1 MRRWLNVAVAF
12 AGALGGVVAAA
23 QNAPADFSVY
33 PLVLNPN
40 PVPYGFNISP
50 PDGNAAGVQNNHFG
64 GAGGMTPWD
73 ARLPLTATTDGT
85 DTTFISLDYPGTD
98 FWRSINSGFFVGAL
112 SRVYRFQDNA
122 WTLLRTDTITGYTA
136 VAGSSNPADHTI
148 TFASSGPATMAGDV
162 IWISK
167 DANAQP
173 PNYNLINPSHSF
185 YALLWNTEKQTSV
198 NSTFPNPQ
206 YSYDTD
212 VPAGANI
219 YNGPGV
225 GALSLKLT
233 DNNKET
239 NGIDRYMQ
247 GIMQTNATYGIAD
260 DGLEPGHTYEVSLW
274 AKQVGVAN
282 GSMNFLIQPL
292 GISHTFTGVT
302 NAWQKFTWT
311 FGYYPNGTQPVP
323 SEHFDF
329 LAPGTM
335 WFDNIRIFDITN
347 GAQPDNWDPRQLA
360 ALQGFLPG
368 TIRIWSNFSSTS
380 GGYNFWSLDSWIADE
395 EHSRAN
401 FQIGS
406 QVETDETLN
415 HLPTALAYA
424 RQVGANPWLIVSMS
438 LSEME
443 WSELIDYLCA
453 PAGQGYAQYRPANH
467 PGPYTADFSTIY
479 VEFGNE
485 EWGTQS
491 TPVNGDYGQWVHHM
505 LSQAIAGK
513 SYFDPAKIQFVANGW
528 FKNPGFGSTAA
539 AQAPEVSVVDS
550 TNYVSGN
557 NTLTG
562 DAYYQSDL
570 LQLPETNK
578 AYIDATVAQQQE
590 DAYKG
595 HPYQLAVYEGGP
607 GTDTPAHT
615 GDTSLAIGVATLDAY
630 LYASQQ
636 GFGPENY
643 FGYGINAGDISN
655 GVETPAPYTSHSTFA
670 KGLVPHPA
678 WEALEMRNLFAH
690 GPMVWVGANQDPAS
704 SADGVSPVI
713 GVYAFEDTSSGSNVA
728 EVFVISRDLNNTTPV
743 TLHFP
748 GIPTGSAALYTLTG
762 NPRANNDTSLLIP
775 IASSSVNVTQN
786 YTFTMPPGSV
796 YLFVVP
802 TGTWSATL
810 PAPSTPGGLAAN
822 PGASEVS
829 LSWAPENG
837 ASSYNV
843 KRSLTA
849 GGPYTTIAS
858 AKYSFYKDTDVINGT
873 TYYYVV
879 TALNSGGE
887 SANSN
892 EVPAEPNVAVAQYT
906 STPPP
911 IDGSSS
917 AVWDSAP
924 TYTYQ
929 HVNLGNTPDTGSFKL
944 LWDSNNLYVLATIM
958 DSTPYQSTSIWNGD
972 SVEVYIDGN
981 DSKPT
986 TYGANDFQY
995 AFPWN
1000 GTTITE
1006 SKHNATQGVQFGQ
1019 INVPGGYQMTVALPW
1034 STLQVTS
1041 PKAGDYIGFDTM
1053 VNDADPANTLLGKIA
1068 WWATANNSW
1077 NNPSLFGN
1085 AVLEG
1090 SDTPPPDISTVAG
1103 TGAAG
1108 YTGDGG
1114 PATSAQLHMPQSVTE
1129 DSVGN
1134 TYFADEL
1141 NNAVRVVAANTGT
1154 LFGQS
1159 VTAGNI
1165 YTIACIET
1173 PSDPSQSKTPHGDDC
1188 REERRRARSEE
1199 FAGTEAAASKQAPEA
1214 NGNEHG
1220 GDDSAGKGEGMLFS
1234 ESHLSTAL
1242 AVDSAGDLY
1251 ITDARRDLIRMVAAR
1266 TETIFGQSVN
1276 EGATYVVAGGGSEEI
1291 DSIPATSVR
1300 LGNPHGLAV
1309 DRVGNLYISDSDS
1322 NELLVVAASKETLF
1336 GQNMTAGDIYI
1347 IAGDG
1352 KACRRSTDLC
1362 GDGGYATSAEFHR
1375 PYGLALDGVGNI
1387 YVADSGDSRIRM
1399 VAAAS
1404 GVHFGQS
1411 VAAGNVYTVAGN
1423 GMTCLSRTASCGDG
1437 GSSISAELT
1446 DPTAVALD
1454 FAGNLFITDSG
1465 DYRVRMVAAATES
1478 VLGQSEADGN
1488 IYTVAG
1494 NGKVSPLGDGGLAT
1508 GAGLNLPDGV
1518 SVSTEG
1524 LYIADTFSNRIR
1536 LVTW

>member
-1 MRRWLNVAVAF
+1 MTKQGWNSTIRVWFSTVTALAFYCIPGPAVAT
-12 AGALGGVVAAA
+12 A
-23 QNAPADFSVY
+23 QNGPADFSVY

-73 ARLPLTATTDGT
+73 ARLALTATQNGT
-85 DTTFISLDYPGTD
+85 GTTLISLDSPGTD
-98 FWRSINSGFFVGAL
+98 FWSSINSGFFVGAL
-112 SRVYRFQDNA
+112 SRVYRFQNNA

-162 IWISK
+162 IWISM
-167 DANAQP
+167 DANEQP
-173 PNYNLINPSHSF
+173 PSYSLINPSHS
-185 YALLWNTEKQTSV
+185 YYSLLWNTEKQTSL
-198 NSTFPNPQ
+198 NSTIPVAQ

-212 VPAGANI
+212 VPASANI

-225 GALSLKLT
+225 GGLSLKLT
-233 DNNKET
+233 DNNTET

-247 GIMQTNATYGIAD
+247 GIMQTNSTYGIAD
-260 DGLEPGHTYEVSLW
+260 DGLEAGHTYEVSLW

-282 GSMNFLIQPL
+282 ASMTFLIQPL

-302 NAWQKFTWT
+302 STWQKFTWT
-311 FGYYPNGTQPVP
+311 FGYYPNVSQPVP

-329 LAPGTM
+329 QAPGTM

-360 ALQGFLPG
+360 ALQGFMPG
-368 TIRIWSNFSSTS
+368 TMRIWSNFSSTS
-380 GGYNFWSLDSWIADE
+380 GGYNYWSLDSWLADE

-424 RQVGANPWLIVSMS
+424 KQIGANPWLIVSMS
-438 LSEME
+438 LSEQE

-479 VEFGNE
+479 IEFGNE

-491 TPVNGDYGQWVHHM
+491 TPVNGDYGQWVHYM

-513 SYFDPAKIQFVANGW
+513 AYFSPAQVKFIANGW

-539 AQAPEVSVVDS
+539 TQAPEVSVVDS
-550 TNYVSGN
+550 TNYISGN

-562 DAYYQSDL
+562 NAYYQSDL

-578 AYIDATVAQQQE
+578 PYIDATVAQQQA
-590 DAYKG
+590 DAYNG

-607 GTDTPAHT
+607 GTDSTAHT
-615 GDTSLAIGVATLDAY
+615 GDTSLAIGVATLDAF

-670 KGLVPHPA
+670 TGLMPHPA
-678 WEALEMRNLFAH
+678 WEALQMRNLYAH
-690 GPMVWVGANQDPAS
+690 GPMVWVTANQDPVS
-704 SADGVSPVI
+704 FADGSSPVI
-713 GVYAFEDTSSGSNVA
+713 GAYAFHDTSNGSDVA
-728 EVFVISRDLNNTTPV
+728 EVFVVSRDLTNATPV

-748 GIPTGSAALYTLTG
+748 GTPTGSATLYTLTG
-762 NPRANNDTSLLIP
+762 DPTANNDSSMLIP
-775 IASSSVNVTQN
+775 IASSSVNVSQN
-786 YTFTMPPGSV
+786 YSFTMPPGSV

-802 TGTWSATL
+802 TGLWSASSM
-810 PAPSTPGGLAAN
+810 PAPASVTGLTAN

-829 LSWAPENG
+829 LIWTSENG

-843 KRSLTA
+843 KRSLSS

-858 AKYSFYKDTDVINGT
+858 STYAFYKDTTVTNGT

-879 TALNSGGE
+879 SAVNASGE
-887 SANSN
+887 SGNSN
-892 EVPAEPNVAVAQYT
+892 EVSAEPNVAVAQYT

-911 IDGSSS
+911 IDGTSN
-917 AVWDSAP
+917 AVWDAAT

-929 HVNLGNTPDTGSFKL
+929 HVNEGSTPDTGTFKL
-944 LWDSNNLYVLATIM
+944 LWDANNLYILATIM
-958 DSTPYQSTSIWNGD
+958 DSTPNQSTSIWNGD

-1019 INVPGGYQMTVALPW
+1019 INIPGGYQMTMALPW
-1034 STLQVTS
+1034 STLQVSS
-1041 PKAGDYIGFDTM
+1041 PTAGYYIGFDTM
-1053 VNDADPANTLLGKIA
+1053 VNDADPVNTLLGKIA
-1068 WWATANNSW
+1068 WWATTNNSW

-1090 SDTPPPDISTVAG
+1090 SGTPPPDISTVAG

-1108 YTGDGG
+1108 YSGDGGSATSATLYGPQSVAQDSIGNVYIADGNNNAIRVIAGQSGILFGQNVTAGNIYTVAGTGAAGSTGDGG
-1114 PATSAQLHMPQSVTE
+1114 PASKA
-1129 DSVGN
+1129 
-1134 TYFADEL
+1134 EL
-1141 NNAVRVVAANTGT
+1141 NQPLAVAVDGAGNLYITDANNNRVRMVAAHTGT

-1159 VTAGNI
+1159 MVVGDIYTVAGGGSGISSNVPADTIALHYPTGVTLDHNGNLYITDSSFNLIQVVAASTEMLLGQSMTGGNI
-1165 YTIACIET
+1165 YTIA
-1173 PSDPSQSKTPHGDDC
+1173 GN
-1188 REERRRARSEE
+1188 
-1199 FAGTEAAASKQAPEA
+1199 GQACSSS
-1214 NGNEHG
+1214 
-1220 GDDSAGKGEGMLFS
+1220 SA
-1234 ESHLSTAL
+1234 
-1242 AVDSAGDLY
+1242 
-1251 ITDARRDLIRMVAAR
+1251 
-1266 TETIFGQSVN
+1266 
-1276 EGATYVVAGGGSEEI
+1276 
-1291 DSIPATSVR
+1291 
-1300 LGNPHGLAV
+1300 
-1309 DRVGNLYISDSDS
+1309 
-1322 NELLVVAASKETLF
+1322 
-1336 GQNMTAGDIYI
+1336 
-1347 IAGDG
+1347 
-1352 KACRRSTDLC
+1352 LC
-1362 GDGGYATSAEFHR
+1362 GDGGPAINGEFHY
-1375 PYGLALDGVGNI
+1375 PYGIAVDETGNV
-1387 YVADSGDSRIRM
+1387 YVADSSYGRIRMIAAVSGTVFGQSVSAGDIYTVAGSGTNCPSGTSACGDGGPSTVAGLSKPIGLAVDGAGNLFIADTYDYRIRM
-1399 VAAAS
+1399 VAS
-1404 GVHFGQS
+1404 QSETILGQ
-1411 VAAGNVYTVAGN
+1411 
-1423 GMTCLSRTASCGDG
+1423 
-1437 GSSISAELT
+1437 
-1446 DPTAVALD
+1446 
-1454 FAGNLFITDSG
+1454 
-1465 DYRVRMVAAATES
+1465 AAT
-1478 VLGQSEADGN
+1478 QGN

-1494 NGKVSPLGDGGLAT
+1494 MGAPSPLGDGGQAT
-1508 GAGLNLPDGV
+1508 NAGLNLPSGV
-1518 SVSTEG
+1518 TVGPAG
-1524 LYIADTFSNRIR
+1524 LYIADTFDNRIR
-1536 LVTW
+1536 LVAW